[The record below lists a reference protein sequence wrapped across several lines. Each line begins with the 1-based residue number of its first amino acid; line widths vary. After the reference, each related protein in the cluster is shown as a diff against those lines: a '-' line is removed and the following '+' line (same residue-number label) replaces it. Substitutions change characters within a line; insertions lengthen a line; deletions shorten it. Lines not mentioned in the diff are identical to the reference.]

1 MMRVHW
7 ECLCS
12 CWLELPQPEFLAP
25 ALLCGAAPFLCSF
38 LSCVWEWDGQ
48 QSAGGE
54 QLSCASIVF
63 LGFNSFFPIIIT
75 IIFYFISVI
84 KLFES
89 PPTNFTFFQ
98 FSSIPVGGEV
108 GVSCVML
115 GFRVK
120 S

>member
-12 CWLELPQPEFLAP
+12 CWLELPQPELLAP
-25 ALLCGAAPFLCSF
+25 ALSSSVVWCCSLPLLVSFLC
-38 LSCVWEWDGQ
+38 LGMGWA

-84 KLFES
+84 KLF
-89 PPTNFTFFQ
+89 
-98 FSSIPVGGEV
+98 
-108 GVSCVML
+108 
-115 GFRVK
+115 
-120 S
+120 